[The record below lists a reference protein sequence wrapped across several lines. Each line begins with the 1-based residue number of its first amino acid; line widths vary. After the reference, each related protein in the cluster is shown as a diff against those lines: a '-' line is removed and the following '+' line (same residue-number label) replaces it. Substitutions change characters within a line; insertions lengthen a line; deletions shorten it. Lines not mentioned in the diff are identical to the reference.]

1 MVSPLGIPRFASDA
15 QYMAWALQIYEDEQ
29 LDRNAFHATYTPGT
43 LCVRRKC
50 GKGWGRGGGKG
61 GGYISGPQCI
71 RRSSPSMCMYFIAPE
86 PTYSYVRLALRLK

>member
-43 LCVRRKC
+43 LCVTRRF
-50 GKGWGRGGGKG
+50 GEGLLQGWGERG
-61 GGYISGPQCI
+61 GGYI
-71 RRSSPSMCMYFIAPE
+71 
-86 PTYSYVRLALRLK
+86 